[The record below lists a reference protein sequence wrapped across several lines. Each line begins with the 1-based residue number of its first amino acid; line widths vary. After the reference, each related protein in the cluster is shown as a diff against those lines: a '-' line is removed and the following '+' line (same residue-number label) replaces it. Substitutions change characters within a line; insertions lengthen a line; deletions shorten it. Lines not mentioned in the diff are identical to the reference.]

1 MILITGYPYVRE
13 NYLKTFDGREG
24 EIVFLLPATWPI
36 KGGKVVFLP
45 PERKNVEKT
54 KAFFFHSNYPLVGGA
69 LKGFMPMFP
78 WRLFK
83 NRKNIKL
90 VFSATEPVLLST
102 LYQGFW
108 SKFFGKKHVIFTWE
122 NVPYEKKFSGIG
134 GAVKKGDFLKKLI
147 LRLNFKFCDGLVC
160 GNQKAAEIHKIYG
173 KAIAT
178 IPLSGVD
185 GEKFKPSGLPK
196 IFNGLNWSNKTVIL
210 FAGALDYRKGIH
222 ILLEAFNRVAEKNGD
237 LHLCIVGSGTYEKEI
252 IETASK
258 SFHKDKITILPWSV
272 NDKLPEIFNASDIF
286 AYPSISYGGWEEQF
300 GYSVAEA
307 SLCGLPVIATRSGSI
322 DEVVLD
328 GQTGILV
335 PENDANELE
344 SALLKLTQNKELR
357 RSMGEAGRRHII
369 KNFSYN
375 VIADKFF
382 RFFNKL

>member
-134 GAVKKGDFLKKLI
+134 GAVKKLI

-382 RFFNKL
+382 RFFN

>member
-122 NVPYEKKFSGIG
+122 NVPYEKKFSVIA
-134 GAVKKGDFLKKLI
+134 GAVKKLI

>member
-134 GAVKKGDFLKKLI
+134 GAVKKLI